1 MSTSNE
7 PHLPQ
12 EYIAMTYPP
21 FFDEAPEITV
31 RDALAEFLGASA
43 GGIMTYRYI
52 DAVRLAG
59 HSCPTVAGAYLM
71 TRQALQLLYP
81 GQVAERG
88 AIRVSF
94 ADAQDEG
101 VTGVIGS
108 VVGLVTGAAGIGG
121 FKGIAGHFRRQ
132 NLLQFGADV
141 KAQARFERTDTGAT
155 VDLKMQIGRVPAD
168 PRMSG
173 LLQKALSG
181 QATAEEAQE
190 FAALWQERVRR
201 ILTEHADDPDLIVAT
216 C

>member
-1 MSTSNE
+1 
-7 PHLPQ
+7 
-12 EYIAMTYPP
+12 MTYPP
-21 FFDEAPEITV
+21 FFDDAPEITV
-31 RDALAEFLGASA
+31 HDALAEFLGAST

-71 TRQALQLLYP
+71 TRRALQLLYP

-108 VVGLVTGAAGIGG
+108 VVGLVTGAAGAGG

-141 KAQARFERTDTGAT
+141 NAHARFESTDTGAA
-155 VDLKMQIGRVPAD
+155 VELEMQIGRVPAD

-173 LLQKALSG
+173 LLQKVLSG
-181 QATAEEAQE
+181 RGSREEAQE
-190 FAALWQERVRR
+190 FAALWQDRVRR
-201 ILTEHADDPDLIVAT
+201 ILVEHANDPELIVASVVSN
-216 C
+216 